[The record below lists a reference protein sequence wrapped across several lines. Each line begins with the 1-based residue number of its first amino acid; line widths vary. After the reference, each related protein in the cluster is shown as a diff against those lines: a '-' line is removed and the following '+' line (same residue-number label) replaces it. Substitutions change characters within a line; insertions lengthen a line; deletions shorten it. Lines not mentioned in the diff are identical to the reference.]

1 MKKLLFFLVLALML
15 ALPASAEADA
25 VKLTLTVTASN
36 GASTAP
42 ITDQK
47 DATVLSLPAGTSLTL
62 TATDGAMAGIYLIFD
77 KVPADWTGMTDAGV
91 AFSGGAYG
99 FLHEYV
105 ALPAEARAVT
115 LTFPTKVTLT
125 DVKAW
130 TAGKLPDHVQVWLP
144 PYERADLLL
153 LSTHSDDEHLFFAGL
168 LPTCIDRGISAQV
181 IYMTQHFDNHARPHE
196 QLSGLWAVGVR
207 HYPIVGPFPDL
218 YSTSLAAARTLYAGQ
233 GYDEA
238 DFIAYFVEQ
247 IRRFK
252 PQVVVGHDVN
262 GEYNHGA
269 HIVNT
274 AALQKALEVTA
285 DATAYPDSAAK
296 WGVWDVP
303 KTYLHLWPERKVVLD
318 YDTPL
323 AAYGG
328 KTAFQISNLGYDQ
341 HYSQHWTWFTRWL
354 RGTATAPIT
363 AASQIATYSPCA
375 FGLYRTTVG
384 DDPAGVNDLFA
395 NLIPYAEQTTAPPET
410 TAPPP
415 PESTAAPETTAPAS
429 VTPSVVETTAAP
441 PSDSAPVLGQGEA
454 IPVEVLL
461 GIGSAVIFA
470 VAIVSAVGS
479 MKRR

>member
-1 MKKLLFFLVLALML
+1 MKKLLFFLALVLLL
-15 ALPASAEADA
+15 ALPASAEAEA
-25 VKLTLTVTASN
+25 TQLTLTAVASN
-36 GASTAP
+36 GASTAA
-42 ITDQK
+42 ILDAK
-47 DATVLSLPAGTSLTL
+47 DATYLGLPVGGSLTV
-62 TATDGAMAGIYLIFD
+62 TASGDMAGIYLIFD
-77 KVPADWTGMTDAGV
+77 KVPSAWTGVTDSGV
-91 AFSGGAYG
+91 AFSGGEYG

-105 ALPAEARAVT
+105 ALPDAARSVT
-115 LTFPTKVTLT
+115 LTFSGKVSLT

-130 TAGKLPDHVQVWLP
+130 TAGLLPETVQVWLP
-144 PYERADLLL
+144 PYEKADLLL

-168 LPTCIDRGISAQV
+168 LPTCMDRGISAQV
-181 IYMTQHFDNHARPHE
+181 VYMTQHFDTHNRPHE
-196 QLSGLWAVGVR
+196 QLNGLWAIGVR
-207 HYPIVGPFPDL
+207 HYPVVGPFPDL
-218 YSTSLAAARTLYAGQ
+218 YSTSLAAARTIYAGQ
-233 GYDEA
+233 GYDED

-285 DATAYPDSAAK
+285 DATAYPESAAK

-303 KTYLHLWPERKVVLD
+303 KTYLHLWGERKVVLD

-323 AAYGG
+323 ASYGG
-328 KTAFQISNLGYDQ
+328 KTAFQVSNLGYDQ
-341 HYSQHWTWFTRWL
+341 HYSQHWTWFTRWI
-354 RGTATAPIT
+354 RGTTAAPIT
-363 AASQIATYSPCA
+363 AASQISTYSPCA

-384 DDPAGVNDLFA
+384 DDPAGANDLFA

-410 TAPPP
+410 TA
-415 PESTAAPETTAPAS
+415 APETTAPEVLVTTAPVP
-429 VTPSVVETTAAP
+429 VTPSVVETTAS
-441 PSDSAPVLGQGEA
+441 PSRDSEPVLGEGEA